1 MNKKD
6 IDAAW
11 RLARMAG
18 SANCWTGTSG
28 SIAARL
34 VQAIRRIEELEAEVE
49 RLKNEK

>member
-11 RLARMAG
+11 RLAKSVG
-18 SANCWTGTSG
+18 PANCWTGTTG

-34 VQAIRRIEELEAEVE
+34 VQAIRRIEELEAEID
-49 RLKNEK
+49 RLKHEK

>member
-11 RLARMAG
+11 KLARLVG
-18 SANCWTGTSG
+18 PANCWTGTTG

-34 VQAIRRIEELEAEVE
+34 VQAMRRIEELEEEVE
-49 RLKNEK
+49 RLKHEK